1 MPAAP
6 HSGRSRRWIGFFVV
20 LAVLA
25 VFAIIVPLAFNL
37 FIQLRSDHLIEAQK
51 RWQENAMPNYD
62 LEYLV
67 KTTHGNE
74 EEERAYLVQ
83 VRGGQVVLIVC
94 DSDVVYLYPSI
105 ALVAGLGVP
114 ALSSN
119 DPRQFGIPA
128 LFAEIERTMRQDELS
143 GRRNFASAQFDPKD
157 GHPFHYV
164 HRVRGTK
171 ERIEWNIKFSPR

>member
-6 HSGRSRRWIGFFVV
+6 HSRRSRRWVGFFVV
-20 LAVLA
+20 LTILA
-25 VFAIIVPLAFNL
+25 VFAMIVPLAFNL
-37 FIQLRSDHLIEAQK
+37 FIQLRSEQLSEARK
-51 RWQENAMPNYD
+51 RWQENATSNYD

-67 KTTHGNE
+67 KTTHGNQ

-83 VRGGQVVLIVC
+83 VRGGQAVLVVC
-94 DSDVVYLYPSI
+94 DSDVVYIDPSL
-105 ALVAGLGVP
+105 ALVVGLGVP
-114 ALSSN
+114 ALSPG
-119 DPRQFGIPA
+119 DPGQFGIPS
-128 LFAEIERTMRQDELS
+128 LFAEIEATLRQDESS
-143 GRRNFASAQFDPKD
+143 GRRNFATAQFDPKD

>member
-6 HSGRSRRWIGFFVV
+6 HSPRSRRWIGFFVV

-25 VFAIIVPLAFNL
+25 SFAIIVPLAFNL
-37 FIQLRSDHLIEAQK
+37 SIQLSSEQLTEAQQ
-51 RWQENAMPNYD
+51 RWQETGISNYD
-62 LEYLV
+62 LEYLI
-67 KTTHGNE
+67 KTTHSDN

-83 VRGGQVVLIVC
+83 VRDRQVVLVVC
-94 DSDVVYLYPSI
+94 DSELVYLDPSL

-114 ALSSN
+114 ALSLD
-119 DPRQFGIPA
+119 DPKRFGIPA
-128 LFAEIERTMRQDELS
+128 LFAEIEAALRQDESS
-143 GRRNFASAQFDPKD
+143 GRRNLASAQFDLKD

>member
-6 HSGRSRRWIGFFVV
+6 HSRRSRRWVGFFVV

-37 FIQLRSDHLIEAQK
+37 FIQLRPDQLIEAQN
-51 RWQENAMPNYD
+51 RWQENGTLNYD
-62 LEYLV
+62 LEYLI
-67 KTTHGNE
+67 KTTHGSE

-83 VRGGQVVLIVC
+83 VRGGHVVLVVC
-94 DSDVVYLYPSI
+94 DREIVYLDSSL
-105 ALVAGLGVP
+105 ALVTGLGVP
-114 ALSSN
+114 ALSSD

-128 LFAEIERTMRQDELS
+128 LLAEIEATLRQDESS
-143 GRRNFASAQFDPKD
+143 GRRNFARAQFDPKD